1 VVWAPIPY
9 SPGGMDRY
17 NRDYAAPGG
26 EQRYKNANGEIVDVP
41 SRFRHKM
48 GTDGIGRDLTSG
60 LIHGTRISLMVGLV
74 SMGIAALIG
83 IILVMGIG
91 SYFLYNQY
99 ETVKA
104 ENVAL
109 TFAVEEQKKTI
120 EVIKENFER
129 QGKALNNL
137 TARNAEIEGEMT
149 RYLDI
154 FKRHN
159 LNKLAIAKPGLIEK
173 RVNDGTAKIFITI
186 ENDSK
191 ILDNL
196 DDASTTDN

>member
-1 VVWAPIPY
+1 MSKV
-9 SPGGMDRY
+9 
-17 NRDYAAPGG
+17 
-26 EQRYKNANGEIVDVP
+26 
-41 SRFRHKM
+41 
-48 GTDGIGRDLTSG
+48 
-60 LIHGTRISLMVGLV
+60 LM
-74 SMGIAALIG
+74 G

-99 ETVKA
+99 ESVKA

-191 ILDNL
+191 ALDNL
-196 DDASTTDN
+196 DDASTTNN

>member
-1 VVWAPIPY
+1 M
-9 SPGGMDRY
+9 S
-17 NRDYAAPGG
+17 
-26 EQRYKNANGEIVDVP
+26 K
-41 SRFRHKM
+41 
-48 GTDGIGRDLTSG
+48 
-60 LIHGTRISLMVGLV
+60 
-74 SMGIAALIG
+74 ALIG

-99 ETVKA
+99 EAVKA

-173 RVNDGTAKIFITI
+173 RVNDGTKQIFITI

-191 ILDNL
+191 QLDNL
-196 DDASTTDN
+196 DDPSTTTRN

>member
-1 VVWAPIPY
+1 MSKV
-9 SPGGMDRY
+9 
-17 NRDYAAPGG
+17 
-26 EQRYKNANGEIVDVP
+26 
-41 SRFRHKM
+41 
-48 GTDGIGRDLTSG
+48 
-60 LIHGTRISLMVGLV
+60 LM
-74 SMGIAALIG
+74 G

-99 ETVKA
+99 EAVKA
-104 ENVAL
+104 KNMAL

-191 ILDNL
+191 ALDNL

>member
-1 VVWAPIPY
+1 M
-9 SPGGMDRY
+9 S
-17 NRDYAAPGG
+17 
-26 EQRYKNANGEIVDVP
+26 K
-41 SRFRHKM
+41 
-48 GTDGIGRDLTSG
+48 
-60 LIHGTRISLMVGLV
+60 
-74 SMGIAALIG
+74 ALIG

-99 ETVKA
+99 EAVKA

-173 RVNDGTAKIFITI
+173 RVNDGTKQIFITI

-191 ILDNL
+191 QLDNL
-196 DDASTTDN
+196 DDTSTTTSN

>member
-1 VVWAPIPY
+1 MSKV
-9 SPGGMDRY
+9 
-17 NRDYAAPGG
+17 
-26 EQRYKNANGEIVDVP
+26 
-41 SRFRHKM
+41 
-48 GTDGIGRDLTSG
+48 
-60 LIHGTRISLMVGLV
+60 
-74 SMGIAALIG
+74 LIG
-83 IILVMGIG
+83 IIFVMGIG
-91 SYFLYNQY
+91 SYFLYQQY

-104 ENVAL
+104 ENMAL
-109 TFAVEEQKKTI
+109 NFAVEEQKQTI
-120 EVIKENFER
+120 VTIKENFER

-173 RVNDGTAKIFITI
+173 RVNDGTKQIFITI

-191 ILDNL
+191 QLDNL
-196 DDASTTDN
+196 DDPSANTDN

>member
-1 VVWAPIPY
+1 MSKV
-9 SPGGMDRY
+9 
-17 NRDYAAPGG
+17 
-26 EQRYKNANGEIVDVP
+26 
-41 SRFRHKM
+41 
-48 GTDGIGRDLTSG
+48 
-60 LIHGTRISLMVGLV
+60 LM
-74 SMGIAALIG
+74 G

-99 ETVKA
+99 ESVKA

-191 ILDNL
+191 QLDNL
-196 DDASTTDN
+196 DDTSTTDN

>member
-1 VVWAPIPY
+1 MSKV
-9 SPGGMDRY
+9 
-17 NRDYAAPGG
+17 
-26 EQRYKNANGEIVDVP
+26 
-41 SRFRHKM
+41 
-48 GTDGIGRDLTSG
+48 L
-60 LIHGTRISLMVGLV
+60 
-74 SMGIAALIG
+74 MGIIF
-83 IILVMGIG
+83 VMGIG
-91 SYFLYNQY
+91 SYFLYQQY

-104 ENVAL
+104 ENMAL
-109 TFAVEEQKKTI
+109 NFAVEEQKQTI
-120 EVIKENFER
+120 VTIKENFER

-173 RVNDGTAKIFITI
+173 RVNDGTKQIFITI

-191 ILDNL
+191 QLDNL
-196 DDASTTDN
+196 DDPSTTTSN

>member
-1 VVWAPIPY
+1 MSKV
-9 SPGGMDRY
+9 
-17 NRDYAAPGG
+17 
-26 EQRYKNANGEIVDVP
+26 
-41 SRFRHKM
+41 
-48 GTDGIGRDLTSG
+48 
-60 LIHGTRISLMVGLV
+60 
-74 SMGIAALIG
+74 LIG

-120 EVIKENFER
+120 EVIKENFEK

-137 TARNAEIEGEMT
+137 TSRNAEIEGEMN

-154 FKRHN
+154 FRRHN

-173 RVNDGTAKIFITI
+173 RVNDGTKKIFITI
-186 ENDSK
+186 EKDSQEFYS
-191 ILDNL
+191 LDNP
-196 DDASTTDN
+196 STDNSN

>member
-1 VVWAPIPY
+1 MSKV
-9 SPGGMDRY
+9 
-17 NRDYAAPGG
+17 
-26 EQRYKNANGEIVDVP
+26 
-41 SRFRHKM
+41 
-48 GTDGIGRDLTSG
+48 
-60 LIHGTRISLMVGLV
+60 LM
-74 SMGIAALIG
+74 G

-99 ETVKA
+99 ESVKA
-104 ENVAL
+104 ENEAL
-109 TFAVEEQKKTI
+109 TIDEEEQKKTI

-191 ILDNL
+191 ALDNL

>member
-1 VVWAPIPY
+1 MSKV
-9 SPGGMDRY
+9 
-17 NRDYAAPGG
+17 
-26 EQRYKNANGEIVDVP
+26 
-41 SRFRHKM
+41 
-48 GTDGIGRDLTSG
+48 
-60 LIHGTRISLMVGLV
+60 LM
-74 SMGIAALIG
+74 G

-99 ETVKA
+99 ESVKA

-191 ILDNL
+191 ALDNL

>member
-1 VVWAPIPY
+1 MSKV
-9 SPGGMDRY
+9 
-17 NRDYAAPGG
+17 
-26 EQRYKNANGEIVDVP
+26 
-41 SRFRHKM
+41 
-48 GTDGIGRDLTSG
+48 
-60 LIHGTRISLMVGLV
+60 LM
-74 SMGIAALIG
+74 G

-99 ETVKA
+99 ESVKA

-120 EVIKENFER
+120 EVIKENFEK

-173 RVNDGTAKIFITI
+173 RVNDGTKQIFITI

-191 ILDNL
+191 QLDNL
-196 DDASTTDN
+196 DDTSTTTNN

>member
-1 VVWAPIPY
+1 MSKV
-9 SPGGMDRY
+9 
-17 NRDYAAPGG
+17 
-26 EQRYKNANGEIVDVP
+26 
-41 SRFRHKM
+41 
-48 GTDGIGRDLTSG
+48 
-60 LIHGTRISLMVGLV
+60 LMC
-74 SMGIAALIG
+74 

-99 ETVKA
+99 ESVKA

-191 ILDNL
+191 ALDNL

>member
-1 VVWAPIPY
+1 MSKV
-9 SPGGMDRY
+9 
-17 NRDYAAPGG
+17 
-26 EQRYKNANGEIVDVP
+26 
-41 SRFRHKM
+41 
-48 GTDGIGRDLTSG
+48 L
-60 LIHGTRISLMVGLV
+60 
-74 SMGIAALIG
+74 MGIIF
-83 IILVMGIG
+83 VMGIG
-91 SYFLYNQY
+91 SYFLYQQY

-104 ENVAL
+104 ENMAL
-109 TFAVEEQKKTI
+109 NFAVEEQKQTI
-120 EVIKENFER
+120 VTIKENFEK

-173 RVNDGTAKIFITI
+173 RVNDGTKQIFITI

-191 ILDNL
+191 QLDNL
-196 DDASTTDN
+196 DDTSTTTSN

>member
-1 VVWAPIPY
+1 MSKV
-9 SPGGMDRY
+9 
-17 NRDYAAPGG
+17 
-26 EQRYKNANGEIVDVP
+26 
-41 SRFRHKM
+41 
-48 GTDGIGRDLTSG
+48 
-60 LIHGTRISLMVGLV
+60 LM
-74 SMGIAALIG
+74 G

-191 ILDNL
+191 ALDNL

>member
-1 VVWAPIPY
+1 M
-9 SPGGMDRY
+9 S
-17 NRDYAAPGG
+17 
-26 EQRYKNANGEIVDVP
+26 K
-41 SRFRHKM
+41 
-48 GTDGIGRDLTSG
+48 
-60 LIHGTRISLMVGLV
+60 
-74 SMGIAALIG
+74 ALIG

-99 ETVKA
+99 EAVKA

-109 TFAVEEQKKTI
+109 TFAVEEQKRTI
-120 EVIKENFER
+120 EVIKENFEK

-173 RVNDGTAKIFITI
+173 RVNDGTKQIFITI

-191 ILDNL
+191 QLDNL
-196 DDASTTDN
+196 DDPSTTTSN

>member
-1 VVWAPIPY
+1 MSKV
-9 SPGGMDRY
+9 
-17 NRDYAAPGG
+17 
-26 EQRYKNANGEIVDVP
+26 
-41 SRFRHKM
+41 
-48 GTDGIGRDLTSG
+48 
-60 LIHGTRISLMVGLV
+60 LM
-74 SMGIAALIG
+74 G

-99 ETVKA
+99 ESVKA

-120 EVIKENFER
+120 EVIKENFEK

-191 ILDNL
+191 ALDNL

>member
-1 VVWAPIPY
+1 MSKV
-9 SPGGMDRY
+9 
-17 NRDYAAPGG
+17 
-26 EQRYKNANGEIVDVP
+26 
-41 SRFRHKM
+41 
-48 GTDGIGRDLTSG
+48 
-60 LIHGTRISLMVGLV
+60 LM
-74 SMGIAALIG
+74 G

-99 ETVKA
+99 EAVKA

-120 EVIKENFER
+120 EVIKENFEK

-191 ILDNL
+191 ALDNL

>member
-1 VVWAPIPY
+1 MSKV
-9 SPGGMDRY
+9 
-17 NRDYAAPGG
+17 
-26 EQRYKNANGEIVDVP
+26 
-41 SRFRHKM
+41 
-48 GTDGIGRDLTSG
+48 
-60 LIHGTRISLMVGLV
+60 LM
-74 SMGIAALIG
+74 G

-99 ETVKA
+99 ESVKA

-120 EVIKENFER
+120 EVIKENFEK

>member
-1 VVWAPIPY
+1 MSKV
-9 SPGGMDRY
+9 
-17 NRDYAAPGG
+17 
-26 EQRYKNANGEIVDVP
+26 
-41 SRFRHKM
+41 
-48 GTDGIGRDLTSG
+48 L
-60 LIHGTRISLMVGLV
+60 
-74 SMGIAALIG
+74 MGIIF
-83 IILVMGIG
+83 VMGIG

-99 ETVKA
+99 EAVKA
-104 ENVAL
+104 ENMAL

-120 EVIKENFER
+120 EVIKENFEK

-173 RVNDGTAKIFITI
+173 RVNDGTKKVFETI
-186 ENDSK
+186 EEDSK
-191 ILDNL
+191 SLDNL
-196 DDASTTDN
+196 DDPSTTDN

>member
-1 VVWAPIPY
+1 MSKV
-9 SPGGMDRY
+9 
-17 NRDYAAPGG
+17 
-26 EQRYKNANGEIVDVP
+26 
-41 SRFRHKM
+41 
-48 GTDGIGRDLTSG
+48 
-60 LIHGTRISLMVGLV
+60 
-74 SMGIAALIG
+74 LIG

-99 ETVKA
+99 EAVKA
-104 ENVAL
+104 ENMAL

-173 RVNDGTAKIFITI
+173 KVNDGTAKIFITI

>member
-1 VVWAPIPY
+1 MSKV
-9 SPGGMDRY
+9 
-17 NRDYAAPGG
+17 
-26 EQRYKNANGEIVDVP
+26 
-41 SRFRHKM
+41 
-48 GTDGIGRDLTSG
+48 
-60 LIHGTRISLMVGLV
+60 
-74 SMGIAALIG
+74 LIG

-173 RVNDGTAKIFITI
+173 RVNDGTKKVFETI
-186 ENDSK
+186 EEDSK
-191 ILDNL
+191 SLDNL
-196 DDASTTDN
+196 DDPTTTDN

>member
-1 VVWAPIPY
+1 MSKV
-9 SPGGMDRY
+9 
-17 NRDYAAPGG
+17 
-26 EQRYKNANGEIVDVP
+26 
-41 SRFRHKM
+41 
-48 GTDGIGRDLTSG
+48 
-60 LIHGTRISLMVGLV
+60 
-74 SMGIAALIG
+74 LIG

-173 RVNDGTAKIFITI
+173 RVNDGTKKVFETI
-186 ENDSK
+186 EEDSK
-191 ILDNL
+191 ALDNL
-196 DDASTTDN
+196 DDPTTTNN